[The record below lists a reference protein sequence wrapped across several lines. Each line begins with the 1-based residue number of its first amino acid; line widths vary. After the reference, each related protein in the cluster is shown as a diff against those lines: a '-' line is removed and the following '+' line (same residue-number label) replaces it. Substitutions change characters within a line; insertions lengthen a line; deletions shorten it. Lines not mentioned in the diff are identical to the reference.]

1 MAELNVYELLNRK
14 RRGAPLEPREI
25 EAFIER
31 YTRGD
36 IPDYQMSA
44 LLMAI
49 AINGMTAQEMAT
61 LTQAML
67 RSGEQWHLRDQYDFI
82 ADKHS
87 TGGVGDKVSLVLTPW
102 VAACGVKIG
111 MLSGRGLG
119 HTGGTLDKLE
129 AIPRFNARLTRQEL
143 ERCLEEANGVIS
155 TSTEGIAPAD
165 KKIYALRDV
174 TGTVESLPL
183 ITASIMSKKLAM
195 GASALILDVKTGSGA
210 FMRLYQDSKALA
222 QSLIAAAA
230 GSGTRVEAL
239 ITDMDGPLGVA
250 AGNANEVIETFEV
263 LKGHGPADVEEVT
276 RAQGERILVMSGRF
290 DEQSARAA
298 LDDALASGRAL
309 EQARRWISAQGGDAG
324 VVDDYSL
331 LPQPRQVIEV
341 RAPRSGFIAAIDTYQ
356 AGMFTVD
363 LGAGRKKADDVID
376 YAAGVL
382 FDRKPGDE
390 VHAGE
395 TIARIQLGHA
405 ERDAAELTRRFL
417 SFVEFRD
424 ERLLEARPLV
434 HEHLT

>member
-1 MAELNVYELLNRK
+1 MSELNVYEVLNRK
-14 RRGAPLEPREI
+14 RRGSPLEPREI
-25 EAFIER
+25 ELFIER
-31 YTRGD
+31 YTRGE

-49 AINGMTAQEMAT
+49 AINGMTAEEMAT

-67 RSGEQWHLRDQYDFI
+67 RSGEQWHLRSEYDFI

-87 TGGVGDKVSLVLTPW
+87 TGGVGDKVSLVLSPW
-102 VAACGVKIG
+102 IAACGISIG

-129 AIPRFNARLTRQEL
+129 AIPGFNARLSRQQFDQSIADSG
-143 ERCLEEANGVIS
+143 CVIS

-210 FMRLYQDSKALA
+210 FMRRYQDSKALA

-239 ITDMDGPLGVA
+239 ITDMDRPLGVA
-250 AGNANEVIETFEV
+250 AGNANEIIETIEV
-263 LKGHGPADVEEVT
+263 LKGNGPADVEDVT
-276 RAQGERILVMSGRF
+276 RAQAVRVLVMSGKF
-290 DEQSARAA
+290 DDASATAA
-298 LDDALASGRAL
+298 LDDALRSGRVL
-309 EQARRWISAQGGDAG
+309 QQARLWIAAQGGDPSI
-324 VVDDYSL
+324 VDDYSL
-331 LPQPRQVIEV
+331 LPQPAKTIEV
-341 RAPRSGFIAAIDTYQ
+341 KAPQSGFITFIDTYQ

-376 YAAGVL
+376 YAAGVM
-382 FDRKPGDE
+382 FDRKTGDE
-390 VHAGE
+390 VRAGE

-405 ERDAAELTRRFL
+405 NRDADELTKRYL
-417 SFVEFRD
+417 SFVTFGD
-424 ERLLEARPLV
+424 EKPEERPLV
-434 HEHLT
+434 HEHLV

>member
-1 MAELNVYELLNRK
+1 MNVYELLNKK
-14 RRGAPLEPREI
+14 RRGNPLESREI
-25 EAFIER
+25 EFFIEGF
-31 YTRGD
+31 TRGA
-36 IPDYQMSA
+36 IPEYQMSA

-49 AINGMTAQEMAT
+49 AINGMTAEEMAT

-67 RSGEQWHLRDQYDFI
+67 RSGEQWHLRDSYDFI

-87 TGGVGDKVSLVLTPW
+87 TGGVGDKVSLVLSPW
-102 VAACGVKIG
+102 VAACGIQIG

-129 AIPRFNARLTRQEL
+129 AIPGFNARLSREEF
-143 ERCLEEANGVIS
+143 ERSVADSGCVIS

-210 FMRLYQDSKALA
+210 FMRIYQDSKALA

-239 ITDMDGPLGVA
+239 ITDMDRPLGVA
-250 AGNANEVIETFEV
+250 AGNANEIVETIEA
-263 LKGHGPADVEEVT
+263 LKGNGPADLMEVT
-276 RAQGERILVMSGRF
+276 RAQAERTLVMSGRF
-290 DEQSARAA
+290 DEDSARRA
-298 LDDALASGRAL
+298 LDEALDSGRAL
-309 EQARRWISAQGGDAG
+309 EQARKWIAAQGGNVAI
-324 VVDDYSL
+324 VDDYSL
-331 LPQPRQVIEV
+331 LPQPAETIEV
-341 RAPRSGFIAAIDTYQ
+341 KAPRSGFITGMDTYQ

-363 LGAGRKKADDVID
+363 LGAGRKTANDTID
-376 YAAGVL
+376 YAAGVM
-382 FDRKPGDE
+382 FDRKTGDE
-390 VHAGE
+390 VKAGE
-395 TIARIQLGHA
+395 VIARIQLGRKG
-405 ERDAAELTRRFL
+405 RDAEELRARYL
-417 SFVEFRD
+417 AFVTFGD
-424 ERLLEARPLV
+424 DAPAPRPMV

>member
-1 MAELNVYELLNRK
+1 MSELSVYEVLNRK
-14 RRGAPLEPREI
+14 RRREALAPAEI
-25 EAFIER
+25 EELIKR
-31 YTRGD
+31 YTAGN

-49 AINGMTAQEMAT
+49 AINGMTGEEMAT
-61 LTQAML
+61 LTQSML

-87 TGGVGDKVSLVLTPW
+87 TGGVGDKVSLVLSPW
-102 VAACGVKIG
+102 VAACGIKIG

-129 AIPRFNARLTRQEL
+129 AISGFNARLTRKEF
-143 ERCLEEANGVIS
+143 ERCIADAGCVIS

-210 FMRLYQDSKALA
+210 FMRKYEDSKALA
-222 QSLIAAAA
+222 QSLIAAAQ

-239 ITDMDGPLGVA
+239 ITDMDRPLGVA
-250 AGNANEVIETFEV
+250 AGNANEIVETLEV
-263 LKGHGPADVEEVT
+263 LKGKGPVDVEEVT
-276 RAQGERILVMSGRF
+276 RAQAVRVLVMSGRF
-290 DEQSARAA
+290 DENSARAA
-298 LDDALASGRAL
+298 LDDALRSGRAL
-309 EQARRWISAQGGDAG
+309 KQAEKWIAAQGGDP
-324 VVDDYSL
+324 SR
-331 LPQPRQVIEV
+331 LPQPRETIEV
-341 RAPRSGFIAAIDTYQ
+341 KAPRSGYIAFIDTYQ

-376 YAAGVL
+376 FAAGVM
-382 FDRKPGDE
+382 FDRRTGDQ
-390 VHAGE
+390 VRAGE
-395 TIARIQLGHA
+395 VVARIQLGTTK
-405 ERDAAELTRRFL
+405 RDAEEMRKRFL
-417 SFVEFRD
+417 SFVRFGD
-424 ERLLEARPLV
+424 APPPTRPLV
-434 HEHLT
+434 HEHLDQP

>member
-25 EAFIER
+25 ETFVER
-31 YTRGD
+31 YTHGS

-82 ADKHS
+82 ADKHP
-87 TGGVGDKVSLVLTPW
+87 TGGCGDKVSLVLSPW
-102 VAACGVKIG
+102 VAACGIKIC

-129 AIPRFNARLTRQEL
+129 AIPRFNARLSRAEF
-143 ERCLEEANGVIS
+143 ERSVDEALCVIS

-210 FMRLYQDSKALA
+210 FMRKFEDSRALA
-222 QSLIAAAA
+222 KSLIAAAE

-239 ITDMDGPLGVA
+239 ITDMDRPLGVA
-250 AGNANEVIETFEV
+250 AGNANEITETLEV
-263 LKGHGPADVEEVT
+263 LAGKGPKDVEEVT
-276 RAQGERILVMSGRF
+276 RAQGVRLLVMSGRF
-290 DEQSARAA
+290 DEASATKA
-298 LDDALASGRAL
+298 LDDALRSGRAYA
-309 EQARRWISAQGGDAG
+309 QAEKWIAAQGGA
-324 VVDDYSL
+324 
-331 LPQPRQVIEV
+331 
-341 RAPRSGFIAAIDTYQ
+341 
-356 AGMFTVD
+356 
-363 LGAGRKKADDVID
+363 
-376 YAAGVL
+376 
-382 FDRKPGDE
+382 
-390 VHAGE
+390 
-395 TIARIQLGHA
+395 
-405 ERDAAELTRRFL
+405 
-417 SFVEFRD
+417 
-424 ERLLEARPLV
+424 
-434 HEHLT
+434 

>member
-1 MAELNVYELLNRK
+1 MSELNVYELLNRK
-14 RRGAPLEPREI
+14 RRGGALEPSEI
-25 EAFIER
+25 EQFIVR
-31 YTRGD
+31 YTAGA

-49 AINGMTAQEMAT
+49 AINGMTAEEMAT

-67 RSGEQWHLRDQYDFI
+67 RSGEQWHLRDSYDFI

-87 TGGVGDKVSLVLTPW
+87 TGGVGDKVSLVLSPW
-102 VAACGVKIG
+102 VAACGIKIG

-129 AIPRFNARLTRQEL
+129 AIPGFNARLSRKEF
-143 ERCLEEANGVIS
+143 ERCVANAGCVIS

-210 FMRLYQDSKALA
+210 FMRKYEDSKALA
-222 QSLIAAAA
+222 KSLIAAAQ

-239 ITDMDGPLGVA
+239 ITDMDRPLGVA
-250 AGNANEVIETFEV
+250 AGNANEIVETLDT
-263 LKGHGPADVEEVT
+263 LKGRGPSDVEEVT
-276 RAQGERILVMSGRF
+276 RAQAVRLLVMSGQF
-290 DEQSARAA
+290 DEASAEKA
-298 LDDALASGRAL
+298 LQEALRSGRAYA
-309 EQARRWISAQGGDAG
+309 QAEKWIAAQGGDPMH
-324 VVDDYSL
+324 
-331 LPQPRQVIEV
+331 LPQPRETIEV
-341 RAPRSGFIAAIDTYQ
+341 KAPRSGFITFIDTYQ

-376 YAAGVL
+376 YAAGVM
-382 FDRKPGDE
+382 FDRKTGDE
-390 VHAGE
+390 VRAGE
-395 TIARIQLGHA
+395 VIARIQLGKSS
-405 ERDAAELTRRFL
+405 RDAEALRKQFL
-417 SFVEFRD
+417 AFVQFGD
-424 ERLLEARPLV
+424 APPAARPLV
-434 HEHLT
+434 HEHLMQG